1 MMAALS
7 ASCPTALKEWAGVI
21 DAMGRGQQLVLIR
34 KGGLVDA
41 ARGFEIRSTEFVFYP
56 TFEHQTI
63 NYLRPQYR
71 RYLEEALAARPPEGQ
86 VRVELAGKVVWSRQ
100 SRDPSLLERLEPFH
114 IYNGQF
120 LAQRLKWQPDQPLV
134 VAVVRCWRLA
144 AAQQLPVA
152 AHYAGCKSWVEL
164 DAPVSLRAASPVLE
178 NRVFEERLAQ
188 ITGVLDR
195 AQSTVG

>member
-34 KGGLVDA
+34 KGGLVEA

-56 TFEHQTI
+56 TFEHQTV
-63 NYLRPQYR
+63 NYLRTQYR
-71 RYLEEALAARPPEGQ
+71 RSLEEALAARPPEGQ
-86 VRVELAGKVVWSRQ
+86 VRVELAGQVVLSRE

-114 IYNGQF
+114 IYNEQF

-134 VAVVRCWRLA
+134 VAVVRAFRLA

-164 DAPVSLRAASPVLE
+164 DEPVSLEGAAPVLDE
-178 NRVFEERLAQ
+178 RTFEEHLSRLCA
-188 ITGVLDR
+188 IL
-195 AQSTVG
+195 